1 MSTVTFTT
9 PVQEQIK
16 LVEERIRAQADD
28 NHPDIRAALEHLLSS
43 GGKRVRPTVVL
54 LIGNMLGGDED
65 KLVTVGAAIELLHTA
80 TLVHDDL
87 IDGSLLRRGLP
98 TLNARWSPA
107 ATVLTG
113 DFLFARAAKLA
124 AEADHLPL
132 MKLFADTLATIVNG
146 ELTQLFTSRGLI
158 NRNNYY
164 QRIYAKTASLFE
176 MSALAGALVSPVDED
191 MVESMRVFG
200 YETGMAFQIVDD
212 ILDFTGVQTAV
223 GKPLGSDLLQG
234 LVTLPAIY
242 YAEAHPDD
250 PEVKLL
256 SEGGWG
262 NQDRME
268 RLVNAIRNSDAIQ
281 KSMHEAEVFIKRAL
295 EKLTPLQQGIERS
308 ALEDLARYIIDR
320 RI

>member
-1 MSTVTFTT
+1 LSTVTFTT

-16 LVEERIRAQADD
+16 LVEERIRTQADD
-28 NHPDIRAALEHLLSS
+28 NHPDLRAALEHLLSS

-54 LIGNMLGGDED
+54 LIGNMLGGAEE

-87 IDGSLLRRGLP
+87 IDGSLLRRGMP

-132 MKLFADTLATIVNG
+132 MKLFAGTLATIVNG

-158 NRNNYY
+158 NRGNYY

-191 MVESMRVFG
+191 TVESMRVFG
-200 YETGMAFQIVDD
+200 HETGMAFQIVDD
-212 ILDFTGVQTAV
+212 ILDFTGDQTAV

-242 YAEAHPDD
+242 YAEANPDD
-250 PEVKLL
+250 ADVKLL

-268 RLVNAIRNSDAIQ
+268 RLVNAIRKSEAIQ
-281 KSMHEAEVFIKRAL
+281 KSMREAEDFIKRAL
-295 EKLTPLQQGIERS
+295 DKLSPLHQGVERS